1 MRFSTKDKDQDNST
15 SNCAQEYTGAF
26 WYYKCHQVNINAQY
40 LNGENDQPNKGM
52 TWYAFKGGYY
62 SLKTTQMKF
71 RPDYIKD

>member
-1 MRFSTKDKDQDNST
+1 MRFSTTDKDQDT
-15 SNCAQEYTGAF
+15 SGTINCAVEYTGAF
-26 WYYKCHQVNINAQY
+26 WYHKFQY
-40 LNGENDQPNKGM
+40 LNGENNQPSKGM